1 MKNEHI
7 YENGNGAQEHR
18 AFPLPKCGADFAG
31 EELDDNEDF
40 SKEPNNHGMGGNTQN
55 ESQPRGARSTT
66 AAPDT
71 PFLDK
76 FGKDLTRE
84 ASNGKLDPM
93 VGRER

>member
-40 SKEPNNHGMGGNTQN
+40 SKEDVVKAIKAFIPNFYHEEKGKN
-55 ESQPRGARSTT
+55 
-66 AAPDT
+66 
-71 PFLDK
+71 LDQK
-76 FGKDLTRE
+76 
-84 ASNGKLDPM
+84 M
-93 VGRER
+93 